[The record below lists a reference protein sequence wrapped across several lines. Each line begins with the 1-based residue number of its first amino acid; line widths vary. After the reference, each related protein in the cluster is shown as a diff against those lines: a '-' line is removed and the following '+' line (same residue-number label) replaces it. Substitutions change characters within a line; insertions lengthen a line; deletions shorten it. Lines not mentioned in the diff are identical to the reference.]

1 VWGSLLCVA
10 CGVSGSIDHSDV
22 GVRKILR
29 SVMRVRDFLSYIAV
43 IVRAGGEKIFAFV
56 MSKNSPNVNDLA
68 AVQTEDIRLRFYAAI
83 KMSQMQKAV
92 ETILFFKS
100 GLLVRSVGRVHFH
113 TKILLPACNVVH

>member
-1 VWGSLLCVA
+1 
-10 CGVSGSIDHSDV
+10 
-22 GVRKILR
+22 
-29 SVMRVRDFLSYIAV
+29 MRVRDFLSYIAV

-100 GLLVRSVGRVHFH
+100 GLLVRSVRPVHFH